1 MANTV
6 VGLYKTFPA
15 GQKVVGKLINAGFDR
30 NQINI
35 MTHEA
40 SKNERAALDDI
51 GVEHT
56 TYVDEGAV
64 AGAGTGA
71 LVGGVGG
78 ILAGLGALFIPGIGP
93 IVAAGPLIGALMGA
107 GIGVASGGVLG
118 GLVGLGVSK
127 DDAEY
132 YAEAIRR
139 GGTLVTVQ
147 AEDSRVPLATE
158 IMNRYDPAEVDQ
170 LAAEWRASGWE
181 RFDENAPAY
190 SATDVERER
199 NLSRTQQTAAV
210 VDGEQPASTSLQEVE
225 RDGGQIVVPI
235 VEETMKV
242 SKHAVRKG
250 GVRVHKVVQ
259 TVPVEESID
268 LREETLTVERRS
280 VDRVAGQHA
289 FDEIETGT
297 VNITA
302 MTEKAVVSK
311 EARVVEEVV
320 IQKDVLEHTEQI
332 KDTVRRTEVQLDE
345 RQPLG

>member
-15 GQKVVGKLINAGFDR
+15 GQKVVDELMNAEFDR

-40 SKNERAALDDI
+40 SKDERAALDDI

-56 TYVDEGAV
+56 TYVDEGVV

-93 IVAAGPLIGALMGA
+93 IVAAGPIIGALAGA

-127 DDAEY
+127 DEAEY

-158 IMNRYDPAEVDQ
+158 IMNRYNPAEVDQ

-181 RFDENAPAY
+181 RFDENAPPY
-190 SATDVERER
+190 TATDIERER
-199 NLSRTQQTAAV
+199 NLSRARQTAAV
-210 VDGEQPASTSLQEVE
+210 VDRDASVIHPNASVVNRNVSTNPSLQEVE
-225 RDGGQIVVPI
+225 RDGGKLAIPL
-235 VEETMKV
+235 VEEKMNV
-242 SKHAVRKG
+242 SKRAVQKG
-250 GVRVHKVVQ
+250 GVRVHKMVQ
-259 TVPVEESID
+259 TVPVEESVS
-268 LREETLTVERRS
+268 LREETLSVERRP
-280 VDRVAGQHA
+280 VDRVVGEQA

-302 MTEKAVVSK
+302 MAEKAVVSK
-311 EARVVEEVV
+311 EARVVEELVDRKSVV
-320 IQKDVLEHTEQI
+320 
-332 KDTVRRTEVQLDE
+332 
-345 RQPLG
+345 